1 MRTSKIKEYLRV
13 ITMAEDFQNK
23 KIEELKSELE
33 LKKKEVSN
41 HLDRIEYLEDAIMEI
56 EETLSKKSNKSGDS
70 LLKFQI
76 KELERK
82 YRELKDRMGYIRV
95 ENVKL
100 RSELEKLKTNA
111 SSSSI
116 RIVTQNSLSNQAI
129 LSIAKDIVYI
139 ENEIKKTT
147 MNKKEIGDKLRH
159 LMKIIRN
166 R

>member
-41 HLDRIEYLEDAIMEI
+41 HLDRIEYLEDTIMEI
-56 EETLSKKSNKSGDS
+56 EEKLSKKSNKSGDP

-139 ENEIKKTT
+139 ENEIKYTT
-147 MNKKEIGDKLRH
+147 MNKKEIGNKLRH

>member
-23 KIEELKSELE
+23 KIEELESELE
-33 LKKKEVSN
+33 IKNKEVSN
-41 HLDRIEYLEDAIMEI
+41 HLDRIEFLEDAIMEI
-56 EETLSKKSNKSGDS
+56 EEKLSKKSNKSGDP

-100 RSELEKLKTNA
+100 RRELEILKTNA

-147 MNKKEIGDKLRH
+147 MNKKEIGNKLRH

>member
-23 KIEELKSELE
+23 KIKELESELE

-56 EETLSKKSNKSGDS
+56 EETLSKKSNKSGDP

-100 RSELEKLKTNA
+100 RSELQKLKTNA

>member
-23 KIEELKSELE
+23 KIEELESELE
-33 LKKKEVSN
+33 IKNKEVSN
-41 HLDRIEYLEDAIMEI
+41 HLDRIEYLEDTIMEI
-56 EETLSKKSNKSGDS
+56 EEKLSKKSNKSGDP

-100 RSELEKLKTNA
+100 RRELEILKTNA

-147 MNKKEIGDKLRH
+147 MNKKEIGNKLRH

>member
-23 KIEELKSELE
+23 KIKELESELE

-41 HLDRIEYLEDAIMEI
+41 HLDRIEYLEDTIMEI
-56 EETLSKKSNKSGDS
+56 EETLSKKSNKSGDP

-82 YRELKDRMGYIRV
+82 NREIKDRMGYIRL

-100 RSELEKLKTNA
+100 RRELEKLKTNA

-116 RIVTQNSLSNQAI
+116 RIVTQNSLSNQVI

>member
-41 HLDRIEYLEDAIMEI
+41 HLDRIEYLEDTIMEI
-56 EETLSKKSNKSGDS
+56 EETLSKKSNKSEDP

-82 YRELKDRMGYIRV
+82 NRELKDRMGFIRL

-100 RSELEKLKTNA
+100 RRELEKLKTNA

-116 RIVTQNSLSNQAI
+116 RIVTQNSLTNQVI

-139 ENEIKKTT
+139 DNEIKKTT

>member
-1 MRTSKIKEYLRV
+1 MT
-13 ITMAEDFQNK
+13 EDFQNK
-23 KIEELKSELE
+23 KIEELESELE

-41 HLDRIEYLEDAIMEI
+41 HLDRIEYLEDTIMEI
-56 EETLSKKSNKSGDS
+56 EETQSKKSNKSGDP

-82 YRELKDRMGYIRV
+82 HRELKDKMGFLRL
-95 ENVKL
+95 ENVRLK
-100 RSELEKLKTNA
+100 RELEKLKTNA

-116 RIVTQNSLSNQAI
+116 RIVTQNSLTNQAI